1 MSRVTV
7 KQIRRDSATDASSW
21 RELWQRSPG
30 ATVFHHPDFLAY
42 HRSRFQEHH
51 VGFFK
56 GEVLI
61 GVIPTALVEEAGG
74 VKAASPYGA
83 SYGGLISPTPTEYS
97 VAKAAV
103 AGLVEHLRDAGA
115 RKIVVTPA
123 ISAYYPSG
131 YSQTFLFAMIE
142 HGFKIVNS
150 DITSLVPLTRGLYD
164 QVLKSRAR
172 NTARKAESCGIVCS
186 LKADVEDFWPLMELT
201 FARHGTAP
209 THSYEEWRWLM
220 EKLPDQVWVDVAYAE
235 GKPVAG
241 IGHFRISDSTDSSF
255 YLCSDPAYKETH
267 ALTLLICR
275 ALLAAQESGFS
286 WFDFGTSSSDMVGRE
301 NIFRFKEGFGAI
313 GLLRQTLSATL

>member
-7 KQIRRDSATDASSW
+7 RQLHRDSAKDALSW
-21 RELWQRSPG
+21 KELWQRSPG

-42 HRSRFQEHH
+42 HGSRFQEHH

-56 GEVLI
+56 GEMLI
-61 GVIPTALVEEAGG
+61 GVIPSAFIDEAGG
-74 VKAASPYGA
+74 VAAASPYGA
-83 SYGGLISPTPTEYS
+83 SYGGFISPTPTEYS

-103 AGLVEHLRDAGA
+103 AEMLEHLRQAGV
-115 RKIVVTPA
+115 RQIVVTPP

-131 YSQTFLFAMIE
+131 YSQTFLFAMLE
-142 HGFKIVNS
+142 QGFQIVNS
-150 DITSLVPLTRGLYD
+150 DITSLVPLTGRLYD
-164 QVLKSRAR
+164 QVLTSRAR
-172 NTARKAESCGIVCS
+172 NSARKAESYGIVCS
-186 LKADVEDFWPLMELT
+186 LKADLEDFWPLMELT

-220 EKLPDQVWVDVAYAE
+220 EKLPDQVWVDVAYA
-235 GKPVAG
+235 GGQPVAG

-275 ALLAAQESGFS
+275 ALLAAQESAFS

-313 GLLRQTLSATL
+313 GLLRHRLLAAL